1 MASINFLVT
10 QEEFRKIEHE
20 RKSITQE
27 KTKMGE

>member
-10 QEEFRKIEHE
+10 QEEFRKIAYE